1 MERMKVINS
10 ILKLR
15 KSCFEDAKM
24 KLSRGKIFGISA
36 LLICILSACGEK
48 HEAHLRGSVNLFID
62 DEKYVMKDDRLF
74 EESNTKICK
83 TSDGHTVY
91 EVVGDKERNY
101 VVSRSYW
108 DARLF
113 VKESYT
119 PDRTIVSA
127 VCFGGDRDHYISD
140 EEIIGCVLSLES
152 NEEFFDDTDDLME
165 SRSKGKKIHI
175 KYGDEAVGECVGF
188 VFRYEDQYM
197 YYSQS
202 RRMVTV
208 LTDDQLGLIQEYI

>member
-1 MERMKVINS
+1 
-10 ILKLR
+10 
-15 KSCFEDAKM
+15 M
-24 KLSRGKIFGISA
+24 KLSRRKIFGILV

-48 HEAHLRGSVNLFID
+48 HEAYLRGSGYLFID
-62 DEKYVMKDDRLF
+62 DERYIMTDGVY

-83 TSDGHTVY
+83 TSDGHSIY
-91 EVVGDKERNY
+91 EVVGDKEHNY

-113 VKESYT
+113 VKESHT

-127 VCFGGDRDHYISD
+127 VCFGWDRDHYISD

-175 KYGDEAVGECVGF
+175 KYGDEAVGECVGS
-188 VFRYEDQYM
+188 VFRYEDQCM
-197 YYSQS
+197 YYSRS

-208 LTDDQLGLIQEYI
+208 LTDDQRDLIQEYLY

>member
-1 MERMKVINS
+1 
-10 ILKLR
+10 
-15 KSCFEDAKM
+15 M
-24 KLSRGKIFGISA
+24 KLIYGKVLT
-36 LLICILSACGEK
+36 LLLLLLVVLSACGEK
-48 HEAHLRGSVNLFID
+48 HEAHLRGGVNLFID
-62 DEKYVMKDDRLF
+62 DEKYVRKDDRLF

-83 TSDGHTVY
+83 TSDGHTIY
-91 EVVGDKERNY
+91 EVVGDKDRNY

-108 DARLF
+108 EARLF

-127 VCFGGDRDHYISD
+127 VCFGGDRDHYITD

-165 SRSKGKKIHI
+165 SRSKGEKIHI
-175 KYGDEAVGECVGF
+175 KYGDEAVGECVGS
-188 VFRYEDQYM
+188 VFRYDDQYM
-197 YYSQS
+197 YYSRS

-208 LTDDQLGLIQEYI
+208 LTDDQIELLQEYI